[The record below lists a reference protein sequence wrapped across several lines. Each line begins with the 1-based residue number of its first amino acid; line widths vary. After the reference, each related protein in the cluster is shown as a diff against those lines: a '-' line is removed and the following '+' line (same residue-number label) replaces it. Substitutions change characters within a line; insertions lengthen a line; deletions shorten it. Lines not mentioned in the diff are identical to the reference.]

1 VSARPAPSREAVLH
15 VDAAG
20 ERALLER
27 IETNLTRE
35 PRDVVLR
42 MQELTR
48 VFGAESLAQ
57 QGFSLAALRPSA
69 VLVPIVLRAGGAT
82 LLLTRRAR
90 GVPLRSGDVVFPGG
104 GARAGESLV
113 AAALRE
119 AEEEVGV
126 PASRTRALGLL
137 DAHPTLIGFRI
148 QPVVALVPGD
158 FEAVPDPREVD
169 AVYELPLAVALDRTR
184 HRRVTVQLGDGPGE
198 VTNFEHEGVAL
209 WGVTASIVLDL
220 AERAAGR
227 SGLQ

>member
-1 VSARPAPSREAVLH
+1 
-15 VDAAG
+15 VDAAA
-20 ERALLER
+20 ERALLAR
-27 IETNLTRE
+27 IEANLTRE

-48 VFGAESLAQ
+48 VFGAEALAR
-57 QGFSLAALRPSA
+57 QGFSLAALRRSA

-82 LLLTRRAR
+82 LLLTRRAM
-90 GVPLRSGDVVFPGG
+90 GVPVRGGDVVFPGG
-104 GARAGESLV
+104 GAREGESLV

-148 QPVVALVPGD
+148 QPVVALVPGG
-158 FEAVPDPREVD
+158 FEAVPEPREVD
-169 AVYELPLAVALDRTR
+169 AVYELPLAVALDRAR
-184 HRRVTVQLGDGPGE
+184 HRRVTVQLDAGPRE
-198 VTNFEHEGVAL
+198 VANFEYEGVAL

-220 AERAAGR
+220 AERAAGESAR
-227 SGLQ
+227 P